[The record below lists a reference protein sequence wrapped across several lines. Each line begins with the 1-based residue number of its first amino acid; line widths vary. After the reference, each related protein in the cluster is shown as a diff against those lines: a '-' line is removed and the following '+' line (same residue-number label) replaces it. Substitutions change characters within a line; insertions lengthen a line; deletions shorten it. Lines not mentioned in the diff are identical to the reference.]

1 MKTPMLLKA
10 APVTGQRAHLQPCKA
25 ILLSAILLMPCG
37 KVAADIISLR
47 DNDQRVE
54 IDPELLAITWHTDS
68 LIYDLNQAG
77 VRVNNE
83 KQSVSQRQKSQRDNA
98 SWLWQP
104 SNIRVTAQLESGDL
118 TLQFQLLSGASITRS
133 HPMVLNWFDLPETS
147 TTELL
152 LPFNEGIRV
161 PVHHRLWARYLQDE
175 YSGSNSTQDLK
186 MPFWTQKVR
195 QRADSQVNTD
205 NENELDNPARYFS
218 YLLVNPFNNALAFK
232 EVTAKAA
239 ETSPAVDMVSS
250 HAFTPLNWNQ
260 PFQVLI
266 HSGQDRLSGAIR
278 YRRWRDEQ
286 GERESLRDKAAR
298 NPDVSKIIG
307 ASHVYLFGS
316 DGISQSDVTD
326 WTGLLK
332 WYFHQSELSAFASRE
347 AQTQLLPLTTAN
359 QPVSLDRYQQ
369 RLLVESVNHSLSA
382 LFPFS
387 ENAGPWE
394 QITDQFAAIQKRKAY
409 LASHAAPFLLASD
422 KWGQSLSSPVLETLK
437 QAGLQKLWLGLD
449 NWLPAFYQPEVVE
462 QAKAAGYLVATYDS
476 YNTAIDKTDNES
488 WLTAHIPAAIR
499 TRCAIERADGQN
511 QAGFRGQGNYL
522 NPGCETDY
530 AKQRIS
536 RILELGQFN
545 SLFLDVDATGMVR
558 EDYSDKSRLAASGN
572 ESAATGGMSQRA
584 MAQAFNDRLEWVSG
598 QGVLLGSEDG
608 NSITTRGV
616 VFAHGMETTGFGWTD
631 KEMKHNRQSPYY
643 LGAWYPDNKP
653 AFFFKPATVK
663 EPYRTLF
670 FSPAFKVPLYQAVFH
685 DELINNHHWHMD
697 SLKFSDVKGI
707 RDLTSMLYNTPPMV
721 HLTRD
726 EAASATSPRIKALQD
741 YQRGFMPLH
750 QALWDKALVGFDWL
764 NSDGSLQRTRFS
776 DGTQIVANFSHNV
789 TQVRVDSQLVTL
801 PAMSI
806 RAEISQANGKSPKV
820 IIWQSQ

>member
-1 MKTPMLLKA
+1 M
-10 APVTGQRAHLQPCKA
+10 GQLARLQPCNA
-25 ILLSAILLMPCG
+25 ILLSAILILPFG
-37 KVAADIISLR
+37 QVAADTISLR
-47 DNDQRVE
+47 DNHQRVE
-54 IDPELLAITWHTDS
+54 IDPESLAIAWHTDG
-68 LIYDLNQAG
+68 LIYDLNQASAT
-77 VRVNNE
+77 VNGE
-83 KQSVSQRQKSQRDNA
+83 KQSVSQRQNSQRNKA

-104 SNIRVTAQLESGDL
+104 SNIRVTAQLESNDVK
-118 TLQFQLLSGASITRS
+118 LQFQLLSDVGIARS
-133 HPMVLNWFDLPETS
+133 HPIVLNWFDLPETA

-161 PVHHRLWARYLQDE
+161 PVNHRLWARYLQDE

-195 QRADSQVNTD
+195 QRAASQVSTD
-205 NENELDNPARYFS
+205 NGSELDHPARYFS
-218 YLLVNPFNNALAFK
+218 YLLVNPFNNALEFK

-239 ETSPAVDMVSS
+239 EASPAVDMVSS
-250 HAFTPLNWNQ
+250 HTFTPLNWKK
-260 PFQVLI
+260 PFQVMI

-278 YRRWRDEQ
+278 YRRWREEQ
-286 GERESLRDKAAR
+286 GERESLRDKTAR

-332 WYFHQSELSAFASRE
+332 WYFHQLDLSAFASHE
-347 AQTQLLPLTTAN
+347 AQTQLLPLTTAK
-359 QPVSLDRYQQ
+359 QPVSLDHYQK
-369 RLLVESVNHSLSA
+369 RLLVESVNRSLSA

-387 ENAGPWE
+387 EDVGPWE
-394 QITDQFAAIQKRKAY
+394 QITGQFDAIQKRKTY
-409 LASHAAPFLLASD
+409 LASHAVPFLIAPE
-422 KWGQSLSSPVLETLK
+422 KWGQSLSLPVLETFK

-449 NWLPAFYQPEVVE
+449 NWLPAFYQPEVIK

-476 YNTAIDKTDNES
+476 YNTAIDKSDNES
-488 WLTAHIPAAIR
+488 WLTAHIPEAIG

-558 EDYSDKSRLAASGN
+558 EDYSDKSRLTALGD
-572 ESAATGGMSQRA
+572 ESAATGGMSEQA
-584 MAQAFNDRLEWVSG
+584 MAQAFNDRLEWVSR

-608 NSITTRGV
+608 NSITTQGV

-653 AFFFKPATVK
+653 AFFFKPAIVK

-726 EAASATSPRIKALQD
+726 EAESATSPRIKALQD
-741 YQRGFMPLH
+741 YQQGFMPLH

-764 NSDGSLQRTRFS
+764 NSDGTLQRTRFS

-789 TQVRVDSQLVTL
+789 TQVRVASQVVTL

-806 RAEISQANGKSPKV
+806 RAEISQTNGKSPKV
-820 IIWQSQ
+820 ITWQSQ